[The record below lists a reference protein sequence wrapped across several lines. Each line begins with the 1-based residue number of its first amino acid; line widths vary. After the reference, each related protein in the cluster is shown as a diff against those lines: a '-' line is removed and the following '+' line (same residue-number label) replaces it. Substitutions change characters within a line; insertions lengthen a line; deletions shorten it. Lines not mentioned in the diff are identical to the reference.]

1 MIENLVFGRF
11 GLNSNVFEKLYI
23 SYSCNLFIKQCVLR
37 SFYIKMLCFSK
48 NLFFQIF
55 NRSNL
60 LLDRSK
66 MRLKF
71 WIQFSWLDQCSIG
84 ARSIEIDFRLI
95 QSNFRPIKNWS
106 KSFLKQA
113 FLMCSSL
120 YSNFSKSFLRSL
132 SLRLIH
138 FKSFFVIFFLISLK
152 GFYLQ
157 VPVRPFYPFF
167 FILFT
172 YFMHFSCIIDE
183 IFGPIGI
190 WGF

>member
-1 MIENLVFGRF
+1 MFELWGQIDWKSFFGRS

-23 SYSCNLFIKQCVLR
+23 SYSCILFIKQCALR

-71 WIQFSWLDQCSIG
+71 WIQFSWHDRCSIG
-84 ARSIEIDFRLI
+84 AGSIEIDFRLI

-113 FLMCSSL
+113 WNHA
-120 YSNFSKSFLRSL
+120 Y
-132 SLRLIH
+132 
-138 FKSFFVIFFLISLK
+138 FFILPYWMQIFFPLLKLHLIFFLCMYVLCFFKHKILWYTLTCSWLASK
-152 GFYLQ
+152 QWWDGYL
-157 VPVRPFYPFF
+157 Y
-167 FILFT
+167 
-172 YFMHFSCIIDE
+172 IDRKSVV
-183 IFGPIGI
+183 
-190 WGF
+190 